1 MNAWLTLHHALLLA
15 GAIHFAILIASALV
29 PKVLNWETALAALPP
44 FLRTLFWVAI
54 AVFVAIMAR
63 NNWSDVT
70 LNLWG
75 SLQADIKIPLLI
87 LIAFLLGFLPTWFIM
102 RGRIWQLKRKLAVQA
117 VPPMTMPAAAPE
129 SRAPDELSPA

>member
-1 MNAWLTLHHALLLA
+1 MH
-15 GAIHFAILIASALV
+15 
-29 PKVLNWETALAALPP
+29 
-44 FLRTLFWVAI
+44 FLRTLFWVVI

-63 NNWSDVT
+63 SNWNDVT

-102 RGRIWQLKRKLAVQA
+102 RGRIWNLKRKLAVQA
-117 VPPMTMPAAAPE
+117 RPPVTVNPPATDSSAQ
-129 SRAPDELSPA
+129 DELTPA